1 MMRLLLTADVSP
13 PLADAVN
20 VKVPAALIRHPAKIA
35 RPEEALVG
43 FWVHVSVAPPD
54 VMLRVI
60 EALLLVTVLPP
71 ASCTLTTG
79 CVAKTT
85 LRTVLDGDVVKT
97 SLVAEP
103 AVIVKLVLNALVS
116 PPEAAVSV

>member
-1 MMRLLLTADVSP
+1 MRLLLTVDVSP
-13 PLADAVN
+13 PLDAVRL
-20 VKVPAALIRHPAKIA
+20 KVPAVPIRHPAKLA
-35 RPEEALVG
+35 TPEEALVG

-60 EALLLVTVLPP
+60 EVLLLVTVLPP
-71 ASCTLTTG
+71 ASWTVTTG
-79 CVAKTT
+79 CVVNTT
-85 LRTVLDGDVVKT
+85 LRAVLDGDVVKA